1 MFLTNTR
8 AKQTQAVFWHI
19 FATAVGIWSIVS
31 MQMDSEEA
39 DCATERF
46 KKFILKLLCFS
57 VSEIHVTAGIN
68 WNQDGLNRLQTT
80 DLETAY
86 NLLLMANIWA

>member
-1 MFLTNTR
+1 
-8 AKQTQAVFWHI
+8 
-19 FATAVGIWSIVS
+19 

-68 WNQDGLNRLQTT
+68 
-80 DLETAY
+80 
-86 NLLLMANIWA
+86 